1 MAEMKKSLFALAA
14 LSTFSGALSAQ
25 SNLTIYGVV
34 DIGYFNEKAKSA
46 GNNASSQAN
55 ASAIV
60 YSAQQISRLGFKG
73 TEDLGGGLVAFFT
86 AETDLQPANSSL
98 STWQTRQAFAGLGKP
113 GIGQLAFGTQYTP
126 IFNQLS
132 ATDVG
137 NTNNMPGSA
146 VFPVYS
152 IYSSSLSSGNT
163 YYSGNVGVGDVSDAF
178 TVRTQSALTFQ
189 SANLSGFKVAG
200 LYTLRNDTT
209 TGNSKNAPVPIT
221 NNYNGW
227 GLSADYTWQNLY
239 IGIAYQALKSANL
252 GYGCDVPGECASTAY
267 TPQAKGWAETNGGV
281 NTQDNQYYGGLTYN
295 FDKFKMYLQ
304 YVNRKAT
311 NILGTQYY
319 SSRSAQQIG
328 VRSFLT
334 TAIEGWAN
342 IGYGKYTNYA
352 KVYGAASFTAW
363 QLGLNY
369 YLSKRT
375 NLYTIYGSEN
385 ESTSANAFAAG
396 VRMTF

>member
-1 MAEMKKSLFALAA
+1 M
-14 LSTFSGALSAQ
+14 
-25 SNLTIYGVV
+25 
-34 DIGYFNEKAKSA
+34 
-46 GNNASSQAN
+46 
-55 ASAIV
+55 
-60 YSAQQISRLGFKG
+60 
-73 TEDLGGGLVAFFT
+73 
-86 AETDLQPANSSL
+86 
-98 STWQTRQAFAGLGKP
+98 
-113 GIGQLAFGTQYTP
+113 
-126 IFNQLS
+126 
-132 ATDVG
+132 
-137 NTNNMPGSA
+137 
-146 VFPVYS
+146 
-152 IYSSSLSSGNT
+152 
-163 YYSGNVGVGDVSDAF
+163 
-178 TVRTQSALTFQ
+178 
-189 SANLSGFKVAG
+189 
-200 LYTLRNDTT
+200 
-209 TGNSKNAPVPIT
+209 
-221 NNYNGW
+221 
-227 GLSADYTWQNLY
+227 
-239 IGIAYQALKSANL
+239 
-252 GYGCDVPGECASTAY
+252 PGECASTAY
-267 TPQAKGWAETNGGV
+267 TPQAKGWVETNGGV

-295 FDKFKMYLQ
+295 FDKFRLYLQ

-334 TAIEGWAN
+334 TVIEGWAN

>member
-1 MAEMKKSLFALAA
+1 MADIKKSLLAMA
-14 LSTFSGALSAQ
+14 TLSVFSGATSAQ
-25 SNLTIYGVV
+25 SSITIYGVV
-34 DIGYFNEKAKSA
+34 DIGYFNEKSRGA
-46 GNNASSQAN
+46 GSNANSQVN

-86 AETDLQPANSSL
+86 AETDLQPANSLL
-98 STWQTRQAFAGLGKP
+98 STWQTRQAFAGLGKS
-113 GIGQLAFGTQYTP
+113 GIGQFAFGTQYTP

-152 IYSSSLSSGNT
+152 IYSSSLTSSNT

-178 TVRTQSALTFQ
+178 TVRTQSALYVQ
-189 SANLSGFKVAG
+189 SANFAGFKVAG
-200 LYTLRNDTT
+200 LYTLRNDTIK
-209 TGNSKNAPVPIT
+209 GSSKNAPVPIT

-227 GLSADYTWQNLY
+227 GLSADYTWQKLY

-252 GYGCDVPGECASTAY
+252 GYGCDVPGECASTAF
-267 TPQAKGWAETNGGV
+267 TPQAKGWAATSGGV

-295 FDKFKMYLQ
+295 FDNFKLYLQ
-304 YVNRKAT
+304 YINRKAT
-311 NILGTQYY
+311 NILDTQYY

-342 IGYGKYTNYA
+342 IGSGKYTNYA
-352 KVYGAASFTAW
+352 KISGAGTFTAW

-375 NLYTIYGSEN
+375 NLYTIYGAET
-385 ESTSANAFAAG
+385 EATSANAFAAG